1 MHLSHFLPMFQLLHN
16 LICEFVFNDQEKGK
30 LVGEFTYEIVQELEG
45 QCQNEKEEFAE
56 VLKELE
62 FYKKR
67 KMLDM
72 QKLLNDT

>member
-1 MHLSHFLPMFQLLHN
+1 MKRENQALIRTNAQLT
-16 LICEFVFNDQEKGK
+16 EEK
-30 LVGEFTYEIVQELEG
+30 EELEG
-45 QCQNEKEEFAE
+45 QCQNEKEEVAE

>member
-1 MHLSHFLPMFQLLHN
+1 MT
-16 LICEFVFNDQEKGK
+16 NDQLTEEK
-30 LVGEFTYEIVQELEG
+30 EELEG
-45 QCQNEKEEFAE
+45 QCQNEKEEVAE